1 MYAEVKSPFKYD
13 PFSMIFYRH
22 RVPVGP
28 DVYLGGDTLAVLMSE
43 SFRFKRLQVFMRTE
57 KVPESDEY
65 TEYIRIAEDIQ
76 QYSNKHFKLN
86 KFYMNT
92 LDRKIFKSDKD
103 TDMKEITRSS
113 EDFTK
118 FVIQY
123 VSGAKSDMP
132 KEEFNCLIR
141 KYIPSDAVFDE
152 TSGMIVLDGFAFDLT
167 EFSRVIGWPSEKF
180 HI

>member
-1 MYAEVKSPFKYD
+1 MYTEVKSPFKYD

-22 RVPVGP
+22 RVPAGP

-57 KVPESDEY
+57 EVPESDEY
-65 TEYIRIAEDIQ
+65 TEYIRIKEDIE
-76 QYSNKHFKLN
+76 QYSDKHFKLN

-92 LDRKIFKSDKD
+92 LDRKIFKSGKGA
-103 TDMKEITRSS
+103 TLEEITRSS
-113 EDFTK
+113 EDFKK

-123 VSGAKSDMP
+123 VSGSKSDMS
-132 KEEFNCLIR
+132 KEEFNCLVR
-141 KYIPSDAVFDE
+141 RYIPEGATFDE
-152 TSGMIVLDGFAFDLT
+152 TSGMLVLDDFAFDLVD
-167 EFSRVIGWPSEKF
+167 FSRIIGWPSGKF